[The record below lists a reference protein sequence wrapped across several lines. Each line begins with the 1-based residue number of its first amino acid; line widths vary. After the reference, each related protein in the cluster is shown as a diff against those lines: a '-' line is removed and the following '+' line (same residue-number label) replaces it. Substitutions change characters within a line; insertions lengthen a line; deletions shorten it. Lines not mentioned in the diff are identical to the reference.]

1 MQTRTYGD
9 LFKITSALIG
19 TGGQLDVTEQD
30 QLSHFINRRFQQA
43 FDESPV
49 WPRYLVSS
57 EARDI
62 ISLTIS
68 GLGAGS
74 STDSSSVVNGN
85 YILLGQENGGNGGV
99 AGTNVYYNSAV
110 GTMTSGGI
118 SSTATVVYKR
128 SSTSRW
134 EIEINGNI
142 AINADDVV
150 SGMENTLIKQ
160 GVLRFDEKG
169 NLIVARTPRTGA
181 EETVYGLYKGT
192 KGSFALG

>member
-85 YILLGQENGGNGGV
+85 YILIGQDKGDSGAV
-99 AGTNVYYNSAV
+99 AGSNVYYNATV
-110 GTMTSGGI
+110 GTK
-118 SSTATVVYKR
+118 ALVR
-128 SSTSRW
+128 F
-134 EIEINGNI
+134 
-142 AINADDVV
+142 
-150 SGMENTLIKQ
+150 LI
-160 GVLRFDEKG
+160 LPH
-169 NLIVARTPRTGA
+169 I
-181 EETVYGLYKGT
+181 
-192 KGSFALG
+192 

>member
-85 YILLGQENGGNGGV
+85 YILLGQEILDSMESRFNNTDGCLSDKLMAAMQGAKVIGADTRCTTEGTSSLSAFLRVAKPTDHPDTLSIDLNI
-99 AGTNVYYNSAV
+99 AGTPSGVEPIDKLQTKYNNWRRYY
-110 GTMTSGGI
+110 
-118 SSTATVVYKR
+118 
-128 SSTSRW
+128 
-134 EIEINGNI
+134 
-142 AINADDVV
+142 
-150 SGMENTLIKQ
+150 
-160 GVLRFDEKG
+160 
-169 NLIVARTPRTGA
+169 
-181 EETVYGLYKGT
+181 
-192 KGSFALG
+192 